1 MLQERDTV
9 AACNPDLHFNRATV
23 HSYLGEYSD
32 ALRDFAAAAER
43 DPSLNAEAEVQKIVK
58 LAGRLADL
66 VANKGRVKAK
76 KLAGALA
83 ELGAA
88 AGEFAGCL
96 EVGLGLRTTYHQFA
110 VSDLSL
116 LVSHRPAARADPR

>member
-1 MLQERDTV
+1 M

-32 ALRDFAAAAER
+32 ALRGFASAAAR
-43 DPSLNAEAEVQKIVK
+43 DRSLNADSEIQKILK
-58 LAGRLADL
+58 LAGRLEDL

-83 ELGAA
+83 ELGSASGE
-88 AGEFAGCL
+88 AGGGKWRPFYQHRRARVL
-96 EVGLGLRTTYHQFA
+96 E
-110 VSDLSL
+110 
-116 LVSHRPAARADPR
+116 

>member
-1 MLQERDTV
+1 LARFSSQERDDV

-32 ALRDFAAAAER
+32 ALRGFESAAAR
-43 DPSLNAEAEVQKIVK
+43 DRSLNADAEIQKILK
-58 LAGRLADL
+58 LVGRLEDL

-83 ELGAA
+83 ELGSASGE
-88 AGEFAGCL
+88 AGGGKWRPF
-96 EVGLGLRTTYHQFA
+96 YP
-110 VSDLSL
+110 
-116 LVSHRPAARADPR
+116 HRRARV